1 MISSVVLFSLVVFV
15 DSVSGQ
21 QFESGTK
28 FYRRQ
33 FTNITIPWIFTYNGD
48 GSFITT
54 WKYMGTSPEIVIY
67 RLTDKGLPL
76 NDPIPRNQ
84 FSGRVNFIGDVIRNG
99 SKDATLSIKDFTKQD
114 EGDFECSIQGA
125 VSIAHKVTIV
135 AIVLS
140 NVTNFRVINVAK
152 NDVVQGTEVTLS
164 CTATVGKPSS
174 NIELLKG
181 TNVLNSSMTSA
192 TSSMTVFYNFKNITK
207 KDSGEYICEVKTTNG
222 YVSRK
227 VLQLSVKF
235 LSNVTDFR
243 VINVAQNVVVQGTEV
258 TLSCTATVGKPS
270 SNIELLKGTNVLNS
284 SMTSATS
291 SMTVFYN
298 FKNITKEDSGEYI
311 CEVKTTNG
319 YVSRKVLQLSVKFL
333 SNVTD
338 FRVINVAKN
347 NVVQGTEVTLSCT
360 ATVGKPSSN
369 IELLKGTNVLNSSMT
384 SATSSMT
391 VFYNFK
397 NITKKDSGEYICEV
411 KTTNGYV
418 SRKVL
423 QLSVKYKPGE
433 PVFSQCAFDKL
444 TWLPSISKTSVKYTL
459 QAKEVSGI
467 WFDILTSSDTMY
479 SPSTNETLSNSK
491 DYEFRVV
498 ASNCVGST
506 ESKIC
511 SVTGQKTPGKR
522 SGDSSNTG
530 VIVGSV
536 IGALAVIIVILILL
550 ICWKKRQQ
558 RKDSSNVRV
567 KLSPTKNNPSN
578 VKNEG
583 GVVYRD
589 TPDMNTPQVPPPAQY
604 QRDDNDDH
612 YENDYNQKSTNIPS
626 WV

>member
-21 QFESGTK
+21 QFESGTE

-33 FTNITIPWIFTYNGD
+33 FTNITIPWIFTYNG

-54 WKYMGTSPEIVIY
+54 WKYMGTNPEIVIY

-84 FSGRVNFIGDVIRNG
+84 FSGRVNFIGDVIRTG
-99 SKDATLSIKDFTKQD
+99 SKDATLSIRDFTKQD

-125 VSIAHKVTIV
+125 LSIAHKVTII
-135 AIVLS
+135 AIV
-140 NVTNFRVINVAK
+140 
-152 NDVVQGTEVTLS
+152 
-164 CTATVGKPSS
+164 
-174 NIELLKG
+174 
-181 TNVLNSSMTSA
+181 
-192 TSSMTVFYNFKNITK
+192 
-207 KDSGEYICEVKTTNG
+207 
-222 YVSRK
+222 
-227 VLQLSVKF
+227 

-243 VINVAQNVVVQGTEV
+243 VINVAQNDVVQGTEV

-319 YVSRKVLQLSVKFL
+319 YVSRKVLQLSVKYPPEIAK
-333 SNVTD
+333 SVTTEQ
-338 FRVINVAKN
+338 FGCLKTSISLGCEASGNPKPKIRITGPNKESLN
-347 NVVQGTEVTLSCT
+347 NEFILQRFGV
-360 ATVGKPSSN
+360 
-369 IELLKGTNVLNSSMT
+369 
-384 SATSSMT
+384 
-391 VFYNFK
+391 
-397 NITKKDSGEYICEV
+397 YICEANNTLGSD
-411 KTTNGYV
+411 KRNISV
-418 SRKVL
+418 SL
-423 QLSVKYKPGE
+423 AEDKPGE

-511 SVTGQKTPGKR
+511 SVTDVLMSMEDQ
-522 SGDSSNTG
+522 NVTG
-530 VIVGSV
+530 YVQDLTWSDREDGR
-536 IGALAVIIVILILL
+536 G
-550 ICWKKRQQ
+550 
-558 RKDSSNVRV
+558 N
-567 KLSPTKNNPSN
+567 
-578 VKNEG
+578 
-583 GVVYRD
+583 
-589 TPDMNTPQVPPPAQY
+589 MH
-604 QRDDNDDH
+604 DNM
-612 YENDYNQKSTNIPS
+612 ERMTSRLQI
-626 WV
+626 